1 MSEEMMKHTEEMM
14 TIRMWLHLGAI
25 TYDRAKEL
33 AKPHL
38 DAMNARSREIAKKC
52 GARYRPM
59 SFSSFMR

>member
-1 MSEEMMKHTEEMM
+1 MNEEMMKHTEEMM

-25 TYDRAKEL
+25 TYERAKEL

>member
-25 TYDRAKEL
+25 TYERAKEL